1 VDALAVDPRAV
12 VSIETSSKSLSK
24 RPVIR
29 LKPREGRRVKSGAPW
44 AFSNELALDA
54 SVKTLPPGT
63 LVELAAEDGTPIGAG
78 YFNAKSLI
86 AVRLL
91 GKPETKFDVAFFA
104 DRLRRA
110 RGLREAFFTE
120 PYYRLVHAEGDRLPG
135 VVVDRFG
142 DTVVI
147 QITTAGME
155 HLTDAFL
162 SALDEVIAPACVIL
176 RNDTPARALEA
187 LESYVRVAKGVAPS
201 QLTVQEN
208 GARYLA
214 DPHAGQKSGWYYDQR
229 DNRRFIAG
237 LARGKRVLDA
247 YCYSGGFAVLA
258 AVEGAALVTGLDS
271 SAPALDLARAAAT
284 VNNVD
289 ALCTFRKAEI
299 FAELERLGHTSE
311 RFDIVIADPPPFA
324 PSRKDVE
331 TGARAYRKLARL
343 AASLVAPGGYLM
355 LASCSH
361 NMPAERFT
369 LECAAGIAR
378 AGRSARLIR
387 QAGAGPDHPVHPM
400 LPETAYLK
408 ALAYAVD

>member
-1 VDALAVDPRAV
+1 V
-12 VSIETSSKSLSK
+12 KSK

-44 AFSNELALDA
+44 VFSNELALDA
-54 SVKTLPPGT
+54 AVKVLPPGT

-78 YFNAKSLI
+78 YFNPKSLI

-91 GKPETKFDVAFFA
+91 AKPETAFDAAFFA
-104 DRLRRA
+104 GRLRHA
-110 RGLREAFFTE
+110 LALREAFFGD
-120 PYYRLVHAEGDRLPG
+120 PYYRLVHAEGDLLPG
-135 VVVDRFG
+135 VVIDRFG
-142 DTVVI
+142 DTVVV

-162 SALDEVIAPACVIL
+162 VALDEVIVPACVIL
-176 RNDTPARALEA
+176 RNDTPARTLES
-187 LESYVRVAKGVAPS
+187 LESYVRVAKGDLPS
-201 QLTVQEN
+201 QLTVKEN

-214 DPHAGQKSGWYYDQR
+214 DPQGGQKSGWYYDQR
-229 DNRRFIAG
+229 NNRRFMAR

-258 AVEGAALVTGLDS
+258 AVEGAAHVTGLDS
-271 SAPALDLARAAAT
+271 SAPALDLARASAAA
-284 VNNVD
+284 NNVD

-299 FAELERLGHTSE
+299 FVELERLGHTSE

-324 PSRKDVE
+324 PSRKDIE

-361 NMPAERFT
+361 NMAAERFA
-369 LECAAGIAR
+369 LECAAGINR

-387 QAGAGPDHPVHPM
+387 QGGAGPDHPVHPL

>member
-1 VDALAVDPRAV
+1 M
-12 VSIETSSKSLSK
+12 KSK

-29 LKPREGRRVKSGAPW
+29 LKVREGRRVKAGAPW

-54 SVKTLPPGT
+54 SVKALPPGT

-91 GKPETKFDVAFFA
+91 GKPETEFGVAFFA

-120 PYYRLVHAEGDRLPG
+120 PYYRLVHAEGDLLPG

-176 RNDTPARALEA
+176 RNDTPARTLES
-187 LESYVRVAKGVAPS
+187 LESYVRVAKGDAPP
-201 QLTVQEN
+201 QMTVQEN
-208 GARYLA
+208 GVRYLA
-214 DPHAGQKSGWYYDQR
+214 DPQAGQKSGWYYDQR

-258 AVEGAALVTGLDS
+258 AVEGAAHVTGVDS
-271 SAPALDLARAAAT
+271 SAPALDLARAAAQA
-284 VNNVD
+284 NGVD
-289 ALCTFRKAEI
+289 AFCTFRKAEI

-361 NMPAERFT
+361 NMPAERFA
-369 LECAAGIAR
+369 LECAAGIGR

-400 LPETAYLK
+400 LLETAYLK

>member
-1 VDALAVDPRAV
+1 M
-12 VSIETSSKSLSK
+12 KSK

-29 LKPREGRRVKSGAPW
+29 LRPREGRRVKSGAPW
-44 AFSNELALDA
+44 VFSNELALEA
-54 SVKTLPPGT
+54 SVKALPPGT

-78 YFNAKSLI
+78 YFNSKSLI
-86 AVRLL
+86 AVRLM
-91 GKPETKFDVAFFA
+91 GKPETEFNVAFFV

-110 RGLREAFFTE
+110 RGLREAFFTQ
-120 PYYRLVHAEGDRLPG
+120 PYYRLVHAEGDLLPG

-176 RNDTPARALEA
+176 RNDTPSRSLESM
-187 LESYVRVAKGVAPS
+187 ESYVRVAKGDAPP
-201 QLTVQEN
+201 QLTVKEN

-214 DPHAGQKSGWYYDQR
+214 DPLAGQKSGWYYDQR
-229 DNRRFIAG
+229 DNRRFIAA

-258 AVEGAALVTGLDS
+258 AVQGAAHVTGLDS
-271 SAPALDLARAAAT
+271 SAPALDLARAAAQA
-284 VNNVD
+284 NGVD
-289 ALCTFRKAEI
+289 ALCTFRKVEI

-311 RFDIVIADPPPFA
+311 RFDLVIADPPPFA

-361 NMPAERFT
+361 NMSAERFG
-369 LECAAGIAR
+369 LECAAGINR
-378 AGRSARLIR
+378 AGRSARLIH